1 MGKPMYD
8 VGQTAN
14 LKAQQ
19 RKQMD
24 RDSKRRM
31 ARQNRAKIKSGA
43 PNNGS
48 GPAEAIPVADNA
60 EGME

>member
-1 MGKPMYD
+1 MYNVGK
-8 VGQTAN
+8 TAN

-48 GPAEAIPVADNA
+48 DTTLIPVEEIIEGA
-60 EGME
+60 E